1 MVENGFVCLS
11 ANRVPQFQ
19 QVMMIFHFPIKI
31 ASSAPPPCFWT
42 NPSQVQQAFLQSQ
55 ESWLL
60 SWLELPGIWKGW
72 TWVFLSVWTCE
83 VVNLNFLLYSL
94 LMSNKKPFTPLSVKS
109 RMSTFD
115 GGADST
121 RSMLQPNLRAE
132 TCETIETTLILQE
145 KWLRVKWSEP
155 RHPCPS
161 CSARCAM
168 TALSPIKENCCCKFF
183 GIEDSAALDSEKEN
197 SECLKSWG
205 RRPFTTHIS
214 SRNAHTIKHKSEV
227 SLSPG
232 IELIETT
239 TKFELNSSQLT
250 SNCYRMNFRRELCC
264 SSKSPRASMPDTR
277 FES

>member
-72 TWVFLSVWTCE
+72 TWHVFLSVWTCE

-132 TCETIETTLILQE
+132 TCETTETYWNHIDL
-145 KWLRVKWSEP
+145 
-155 RHPCPS
+155 
-161 CSARCAM
+161 
-168 TALSPIKENCCCKFF
+168 CKK
-183 GIEDSAALDSEKEN
+183 SDSEWN
-197 SECLKSWG
+197 DQ
-205 RRPFTTHIS
+205 
-214 SRNAHTIKHKSEV
+214 
-227 SLSPG
+227 
-232 IELIETT
+232 
-239 TKFELNSSQLT
+239 SQGT
-250 SNCYRMNFRRELCC
+250 RAPVVQQDVQWQRC
-264 SSKSPRASMPDTR
+264 PR
-277 FES
+277 